1 MAARGGAHWT
11 FVILLVLLGT
21 FLGVYL
27 QRFDVTAPFFRD
39 VIRSGFDL
47 RDVDLVFMQFGLS
60 FHLRLNLGSLLGGL
74 VSLWIL
80 R

>member
-27 QRFDVTAPFFRD
+27 QRFGVTAPFFRD
-39 VIRSGFDL
+39 VVRSGFDL